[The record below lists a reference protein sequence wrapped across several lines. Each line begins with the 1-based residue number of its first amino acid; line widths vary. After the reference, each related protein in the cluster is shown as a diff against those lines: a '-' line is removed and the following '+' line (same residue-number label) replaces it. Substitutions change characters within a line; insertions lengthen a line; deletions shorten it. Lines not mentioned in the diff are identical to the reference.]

1 MNPSSLLY
9 FQSYTVGLSIPL
21 RIKKIAGWITLGS
34 SPQYSPYGTYAQW
47 RYTVFP
53 LVKPGP

>member
-1 MNPSSLLY
+1 MNPSSFLY

-34 SPQYSPYGTYAQW
+34 TPPVLAIGNIRPVALYG
-47 RYTVFP
+47 VS
-53 LVKPGP
+53 LS

>member
-1 MNPSSLLY
+1 MNPSSFLY

-53 LVKPGP
+53 